1 MIMKGLVMLGERGD
15 LIRINIF
22 NPLVLLYAYCI
33 NSILT
38 MCMIG

>member
-22 NPLVLLYAYCI
+22 NPLVLLCADHVHDGV
-33 NSILT
+33 T
-38 MCMIG
+38 AAQ